1 MGESAYNVTI
11 NNYDETGEA
20 AGQTAN
26 AMRPVDNK
34 SDVFYI
40 VIFFFGNSIFYI
52 IMSNNSIDLLALG
65 I

>member
-20 AGQTAN
+20 AGQTA
-26 AMRPVDNK
+26 MRPVDNK

-40 VIFFFGNSIFYI
+40 VIFLGTRYFISLCQI
-52 IMSNNSIDLLALG
+52 IL
-65 I
+65 

>member
-11 NNYDETGEA
+11 NNYETGEA
-20 AGQTAN
+20 AGQTA
-26 AMRPVDNK
+26 MRPADNK

-40 VIFFFGNSIFYI
+40 VIFFGNSIFYI

>member
-40 VIFFFGNSIFYI
+40 VIFFSGTRYFISLCQI
-52 IMSNNSIDLLALG
+52 IL
-65 I
+65 

>member
-20 AGQTAN
+20 AGQTA
-26 AMRPVDNK
+26 MRPADNK

-40 VIFFFGNSIFYI
+40 VIFFRELDILYHYVK
-52 IMSNNSIDLLALG
+52 
-65 I
+65 

>member
-20 AGQTAN
+20 AGQTA
-26 AMRPVDNK
+26 MRPADNK
-34 SDVFYI
+34 CDVFYI
-40 VIFFFGNSIFYI
+40 VIFFGNSIFYI
-52 IMSNNSIDLLALG
+52 IMSNNSTIDLLALG

>member
-20 AGQTAN
+20 AGQTA
-26 AMRPVDNK
+26 MRPADNK
-34 SDVFYI
+34 CDVFYI
-40 VIFFFGNSIFYI
+40 VIFFGNSIFHI
-52 IMSNNSIDLLALG
+52 IMSNNSIGLLALG

>member
-11 NNYDETGEA
+11 NNYETGEA

-40 VIFFFGNSIFYI
+40 VIFFRELDILYHYVK
-52 IMSNNSIDLLALG
+52 
-65 I
+65 